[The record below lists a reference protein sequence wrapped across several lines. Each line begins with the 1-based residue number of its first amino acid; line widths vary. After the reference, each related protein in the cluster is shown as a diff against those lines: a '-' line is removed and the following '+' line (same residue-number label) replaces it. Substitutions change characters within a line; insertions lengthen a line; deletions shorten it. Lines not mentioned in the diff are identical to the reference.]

1 MTGDRNAAE
10 RMRRY
15 RARQR
20 GEDIPLRKPGPAPDP
35 VGVTVIVLPLA
46 NRAEYARLSAGTHA
60 YYCSTCCGSARF
72 VVGRYRVC
80 SRCITRALYEPGG
93 PIMDGRTKGA

>member
-1 MTGDRNAAE
+1 MTGDRNAAA

-20 GEDIPLRKPGPAPDP
+20 GEDIPLRKPGPGPAPDR
-35 VGVTVIVLPLA
+35 VTVIVLPLHD
-46 NRAEYARLSAGTHA
+46 NAEYDRLAAGTVPFW
-60 YYCSTCCGSARF
+60 CSTCYGSARF

-80 SRCITRALYEPGG
+80 SRCITRALYDP
-93 PIMDGRTKGA
+93 DGRARAAAAAG